1 MRDPSTPHSAAPTP
15 SPTDARG
22 NASDLVDHF
31 GRRIRYLR
39 LSVTDR
45 CDFRCTYCM
54 AEDMTFLPRSEVM
67 SLEECLRVVRAF
79 VALGVDKV
87 RLTGGEPL
95 VRRDI
100 LWLMERI
107 SALPGVRELVLTT
120 NGSQLASMAQA
131 VRNSGVKRINI
142 SIDSLRAD
150 RFREI
155 TRVGD
160 LHKVLA
166 GIDAAVAAGF
176 DRIKLNTVMLRGFND
191 DEFEDLVDFAI
202 DRSIDISFIEEMPL
216 GDTGHLRAD
225 TCMTQDEVLP
235 RLQARYGLVAT
246 VEDSGGPARYWR
258 MPGSPTRVGFISPHS
273 HNFCDSCNRVRVTAT
288 GDLYPCLG
296 QDDMLPLL
304 PVLRGA
310 GAAEGHGTVNG
321 VAGPSL
327 ATVSKANDTTDT
339 ASLDAALLQAIRQ
352 SMGIKPKGHDFDV
365 RKPTPAVVRF
375 MSLTGG

>member
-1 MRDPSTPHSAAPTP
+1 MRATPHLPTLP
-15 SPTDARG
+15 VA
-22 NASDLVDHF
+22 DLVDHY

-54 AEDMTFLPRSEVM
+54 AEDMSFLPRSEVL

-100 LWLMERI
+100 LWLMARI

-120 NGSQLASMAQA
+120 NGSQLAGLARA
-131 VRNSGVKRINI
+131 VRDAGVKRINI

-150 RFREI
+150 RFRDI
-155 TRVGD
+155 TRVGE
-160 LHKVLA
+160 LRKVLA

-176 DRIKLNTVMLRGFND
+176 ARVKLNTVMLRGFND
-191 DEFEDLVDFAI
+191 DEFEDLVEFALAR
-202 DRSIDISFIEEMPL
+202 DIDISFIEEMPL

-235 RLQARYGLVAT
+235 RLASRFGLVAT
-246 VEDSGGPARYWR
+246 QEDSGGPARYWQI
-258 MPGSPTRVGFISPHS
+258 PGRTTRIGFISPHS

-304 PVLRGA
+304 PVLRGPRSAPDA
-310 GAAEGHGTVNG
+310 GLA
-321 VAGPSL
+321 VAHPADDS
-327 ATVSKANDTTDT
+327 
-339 ASLDAALLQAIRQ
+339 DAALLDAIRA
-352 SMGIKPKGHDFDV
+352 SMGIKPKGHDFDL

>member
-1 MRDPSTPHSAAPTP
+1 MRAPVPLHAVSSVPATAPT
-15 SPTDARG
+15 TGATR
-22 NASDLVDHF
+22 DLVDHY

-54 AEDMTFLPRSEVM
+54 AEDMTFLPRADIL
-67 SLEECLRVVRAF
+67 SLEECLRVVQAF
-79 VALGVDKV
+79 VELGVDKV

-100 LWLMERI
+100 LWLMERV

-120 NGSQLASMAQA
+120 NGSQLAGMAQA
-131 VRNSGVKRINI
+131 VRDAGVKRVNI

-160 LHKVLA
+160 LAKVLA
-166 GIDAAVAAGF
+166 GIDAAIAAGF
-176 DRIKLNTVMLRGFND
+176 EGIKLNAVMLRGFND
-191 DEFEDLVDFAI
+191 DEFEDLVDFAMA
-202 DRSIDISFIEEMPL
+202 RGIDISFIEEMPL

-235 RLQARYGLVAT
+235 RLQARYGLVASS
-246 VEDSGGPARYWR
+246 EDSGGPARYWR
-258 MPGSPTRVGFISPHS
+258 VPGSKTRVGFISPHS

-304 PVLRGA
+304 PVLRGSHA
-310 GAAEGHGTVNG
+310 VDG
-321 VAGPSL
+321 
-327 ATVSKANDTTDT
+327 DI
-339 ASLDAALLQAIRQ
+339 ALSETIRR
-352 SMGIKPKGHDFDV
+352 SMGIKPHGHDFDV

>member
-1 MRDPSTPHSAAPTP
+1 MRAPPPLQTTPVA
-15 SPTDARG
+15 
-22 NASDLVDHF
+22 DLVDHY

-100 LWLMERI
+100 LWLMERV

-120 NGSQLASMAQA
+120 NGSQLAGMAQA
-131 VRNSGVKRINI
+131 VRDAGIKRINI
-142 SIDSLRAD
+142 SIDSLRPD

-160 LHKVLA
+160 LSKVLA

-176 DRIKLNTVMLRGFND
+176 AGIKLNTVMLRGFND
-191 DEFEDLVDFAI
+191 DEFEDLVDFAVAR
-202 DRSIDISFIEEMPL
+202 DIDISFIEEMPL

-225 TCMTQDEVLP
+225 TCMTQDKVLP
-235 RLQARYGLVAT
+235 RLQSRYGLDAT
-246 VEDSGGPARYWR
+246 SEDSGGPARYWR
-258 MPGSPTRVGFISPHS
+258 MPGSRTRVGFISPHS

-296 QDDMLPLL
+296 QNDMLPLL
-304 PVLRGA
+304 PVLRGDA
-310 GAAEGHGTVNG
+310 V
-321 VAGPSL
+321 
-327 ATVSKANDTTDT
+327 DDRDT
-339 ASLDAALLQAIRQ
+339 ALLDAIRQ
-352 SMGIKPKGHDFDV
+352 SMGIKPKGHEFDV
-365 RKPTPAVVRF
+365 HKPTPAVVRF

>member
-1 MRDPSTPHSAAPTP
+1 MRAPPSPHSAALTP
-15 SPTDARG
+15 SATAAG
-22 NASDLVDHF
+22 GVASDLVDHY

-67 SLEECLRVVRAF
+67 SLEECLRVVQAF

-100 LWLMERI
+100 LWLMERV

-120 NGSQLASMAQA
+120 NGSQLASMAHA
-131 VRNSGVKRINI
+131 VRDAGVKRVNI

-176 DRIKLNTVMLRGFND
+176 AGIKLNTVMLRGFND
-191 DEFEDLVDFAI
+191 DEFEDLVDFAVA
-202 DRSIDISFIEEMPL
+202 RSIDISFIEEMPL

-235 RLQARYGLVAT
+235 RLQARHGLVAT
-246 VEDSGGPARYWR
+246 AEDSGGPARYWR
-258 MPGSPTRVGFISPHS
+258 IPGSPTRVGFISPHS

-304 PVLRGA
+304 PVLRGPPA
-310 GAAEGHGTVNG
+310 GNAE
-321 VAGPSL
+321 
-327 ATVSKANDTTDT
+327 
-339 ASLDAALLQAIRQ
+339 AALLEAIRK
-352 SMGIKPKGHDFDV
+352 SMGIKPKGHEFDV

>member
-1 MRDPSTPHSAAPTP
+1 MRAPTTLQTLRQTKAP
-15 SPTDARG
+15 RADGGPT
-22 NASDLVDHF
+22 SDLVDHY

-54 AEDMTFLPRSEVM
+54 AEDMSFLPRSEVM

-100 LWLMERI
+100 LWLMERV

-120 NGSQLASMAQA
+120 NGSQLGKMAQA
-131 VRNSGVKRINI
+131 VRDAGVRRINI
-142 SIDSLRAD
+142 SIDSLRPE

-155 TRVGD
+155 TRIGD
-160 LHKVLA
+160 LHKVRA
-166 GIDAAVAAGF
+166 GIDAALAAGF
-176 DRIKLNTVMLRGFND
+176 ERIKLNTVMLRGFND

-216 GDTGHLRAD
+216 GDTGHLRAK
-225 TCMTQDEVLP
+225 TFMTEDEVLP
-235 RLQARYGLVAT
+235 RLESRFGLIAT
-246 VEDSGGPARYWR
+246 SEDSGGPARYWQV
-258 MPGSPTRVGFISPHS
+258 PGSETRVGFISPHS

-296 QDDMLPLL
+296 QNDMLPLL
-304 PVLRGA
+304 PVLRGE
-310 GAAEGHGTVNG
+310 AEG
-321 VAGPSL
+321 
-327 ATVSKANDTTDT
+327 DRDT
-339 ASLDAALLQAIRQ
+339 ALVDAIRQ
-352 SMGIKPKGHDFDV
+352 SMGIKPRGHDFDV